1 MLVETWVKGLYP
13 GLRVDAFERTISFS
27 RGTWRNSDAH
37 RHIECAHLCGRLE
50 LAGASVNKIA
60 KECGITRATIWNW
73 SKDPAFRAEK
83 ARARAAFRVD
93 LSDIPLTHRRDRI
106 EVAAAI
112 AMDEDA
118 RPDTRLRALKYIA
131 DEAAAD
137 TMGMVAHLQEQIDLF
152 ERQIAGDFDRGLL
165 GQPPGRT
172 RTLGNAARARASRNS
187 HM

>member
-1 MLVETWVKGLYP
+1 MTLTDK
-13 GLRVDAFERTISFS
+13 
-27 RGTWRNSDAH
+27 
-37 RHIECAHLCGRLE
+37 HIENAHVCARLE

-60 KECGITRATIWNW
+60 KECGVTRATIWNW

-83 ARARAAFRVD
+83 ARARAAFRAD

-118 RPDTRLRALKYIA
+118 RPDTRLRALRYIS

-137 TMGMVAHLQEQIDLF
+137 VAGMIEDLGEQID
-152 ERQIAGDFDRGLL
+152 II
-165 GQPPGRT
+165 
-172 RTLGNAARARASRNS
+172 
-187 HM
+187 